1 MTQTMSAKWL
11 TKSQGGVGRPRSL
24 TRDMVIDAAV
34 ELGLDRFGM
43 KRIAEHLGV
52 GISTLYQYVANRD
65 ELLQLAIDRQLA
77 AVALP
82 GDREQHWSDYIIEYA
97 VSLRDALAGE
107 PHLILQVMDGGGGIE
122 RELAVTERFVEV
134 LVARGFSID
143 EAVLAWRSIGAVTLG
158 AAIALCRDRAAEVR
172 NGSSR
177 RMLRQ
182 AFTHFE
188 PGQLPLMRKGAKAYA
203 RSVDI
208 VDELLRPIIESIA
221 RKRGEL
227 APWEEKGAA
236 PVPAKAAP
244 RKRAGAKDGVSV
256 KDD

>member
-1 MTQTMSAKWL
+1 MTQGMSAKWL
-11 TKSQGGVGRPRSL
+11 AKSQNGVGRPRSL

-52 GISTLYQYVANRD
+52 GISTLYQYVVNRD

-158 AAIALCRDRAAEVR
+158 AAIALCRDRAAEAR
-172 NGSSR
+172 NGSSS

-188 PGQLPLMRKGAKAYA
+188 ANQLPMMRRGAKAYA

-208 VDELLRPIIESIA
+208 VDELLRPLIESIA

-227 APWEEKGAA
+227 APWEEGAKQA
-236 PVPAKAAP
+236 PPEKSAP
-244 RKRAGAKDGVSV
+244 RNAKPRKVMVKARAS
-256 KDD
+256 